1 MKGNEVEIAKRAVSS
16 ASQIVSALEGCLTV
30 IKSNSEYFR
39 FPELEVEICK
49 CIKSVHERVQC
60 ICEGITGE

>member
-1 MKGNEVEIAKRAVSS
+1 MRGDEVEIAKRAVSS
-16 ASQIVSALEGCLTV
+16 ASQIVSAMEGCLIA

-49 CIKSVHERVQC
+49 CIQAVHERVRC